1 MIMTDF
7 RNKRVGDEFTTT
19 DYNKI
24 VRELKRPITAVHGS
38 GIIVNDT
45 PSGITLSLS
54 SSAITFSPVPVK
66 CTAEDTPSA
75 GLHTFKECDLDG
87 AILTGADEV
96 IYTECR
102 LLGDFDSDWA
112 VSVVADSES
121 FGYLHKYKGANVVV
135 LLPYP
140 GNAYYFE

>member
-1 MIMTDF
+1 MTDF

-19 DYNKI
+19 DYYKI

-75 GLHTFKECDLDG
+75 GLHTFKKCDLDG
-87 AILTGADEV
+87 VILTGDDEV
-96 IYTECR
+96 IYTSCR
-102 LLGDFDSDWA
+102 LIGDFNKDWDI
-112 VSVVADSES
+112 STTEDEETY
-121 FGYLHKYKGANVVV
+121 GMLHKHAGENVVV
-135 LLPYP
+135 LH
-140 GNAYYFE
+140 GGYYSS

>member
-1 MIMTDF
+1 MTDF
-7 RNKRVGDEFTTT
+7 RNKKAGDEFTTT

-87 AILTGADEV
+87 TILTGADEV
-96 IYTECR
+96 VYTSCR
-102 LLGDFDSDWA
+102 LLGDEDGDWD
-112 VSVVADSES
+112 VSVAVGEET
-121 FGYLHKYKGANVVV
+121 FGYLYKYKGENVVS
-135 LLPYP
+135 LHS
-140 GNAYYFE
+140 GAGAYYVE

>member
-1 MIMTDF
+1 
-7 RNKRVGDEFTTT
+7 VGDEFTTT

-75 GLHTFKECDLDG
+75 GLHTFKKCDLDG
-87 AILTGADEV
+87 VILTGDDEV
-96 IYTECR
+96 IYTSCR
-102 LLGDFDSDWA
+102 LIGDFNKDWDI
-112 VSVVADSES
+112 STTEDEETY
-121 FGYLHKYKGANVVV
+121 GMLHKHAGENVVV
-135 LLPYP
+135 LH
-140 GNAYYFE
+140 GGYYSS